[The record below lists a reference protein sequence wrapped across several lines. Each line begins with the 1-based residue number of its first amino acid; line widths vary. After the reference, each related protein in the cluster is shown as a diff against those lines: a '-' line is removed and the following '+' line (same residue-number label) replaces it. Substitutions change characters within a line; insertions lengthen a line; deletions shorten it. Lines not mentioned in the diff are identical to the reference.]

1 MQLHLL
7 GNSHFEL
14 LTTVTCCHCQVYRC
28 MLKNGDE
35 VKVDNPTE
43 LPDEGARDHILEPYV
58 KCEAAMLL
66 P

>member
-1 MQLHLL
+1 
-7 GNSHFEL
+7 
-14 LTTVTCCHCQVYRC
+14 

-58 KCEAAMLL
+58 KCEAALLL

>member
-1 MQLHLL
+1 MHY
-7 GNSHFEL
+7 
-14 LTTVTCCHCQVYRC
+14 CRQVYRC

-58 KCEAAMLL
+58 KWGPVLLL